1 MLATNPFG
9 RRSLLVVSFVTVL
22 GVGLTACSGS
32 RTSSMPASSAPASTS
47 VSVSAS
53 TAVKSGDGFTLTGG
67 VVAKARGPL
76 AVFNDLDASGPLLT
90 LPAHTT
96 FGSPTTLLVN
106 AWQGPDGEWLRVSLP
121 TRPNGSTGYVR
132 TAAVELASVTRRID
146 VDLAAKHLRVLD
158 PAGTLLLESAIAV
171 GSPENPT
178 PTGSYFVTDVIDTQ
192 NDGGDYGPFAIGVS
206 AHSDTLTEFNGG
218 DGEIGLHGT
227 NNPASIGNAVSH
239 GCVRLPNDVVVQLA
253 GMIALGT
260 PVTIH

>member
-1 MLATNPFG
+1 MFTPNPFG

-22 GVGLTACSGS
+22 GAGLAACSGS
-32 RTSSMPASSAPASTS
+32 GTSSTPASSAHSSTS
-47 VSVSAS
+47 VSAG
-53 TAVKSGDGFTLTGG
+53 TALKSGDGFTLTGG

-76 AVFNDLDASGPLLT
+76 DVFNDLDASGPVLT

-106 AWQGPDGEWLRVSLP
+106 AWQGPDGAWLRVSLP

-146 VDLAAKHLRVLD
+146 VDLAAKHLRVFD
-158 PAGTLLLESAIAV
+158 PAGTVVLESAVAV

-178 PTGSYFVTDVIDTQ
+178 PAGSYFVTDVIDTQ

-218 DGEIGLHGT
+218 DGEIGIHGT

-239 GCVRLPNDVVVQLA
+239 GCVRLPNHVVVQLA

-260 PVTIH
+260 PVTIR

>member
-1 MLATNPFG
+1 MLTPKSFG
-9 RRSLLVVSFVTVL
+9 RRSLLVVSLVTVL
-22 GVGLTACSGS
+22 GVGLAACSGS
-32 RTSSMPASSAPASTS
+32 RTSSGPASSASASA
-47 VSVSAS
+47 SVSAS
-53 TAVKSGDGFTLTGG
+53 TAVKSGDGFTPTGG

-146 VDLAAKHLRVLD
+146 VDLAAKHLRVFD
-158 PAGTLLLESAIAV
+158 PAGTIVLESAIAI

-218 DGEIGLHGT
+218 DGEIGIHGT

-239 GCVRLPNDVVVQLA
+239 GCVRLPNDVVVHLA